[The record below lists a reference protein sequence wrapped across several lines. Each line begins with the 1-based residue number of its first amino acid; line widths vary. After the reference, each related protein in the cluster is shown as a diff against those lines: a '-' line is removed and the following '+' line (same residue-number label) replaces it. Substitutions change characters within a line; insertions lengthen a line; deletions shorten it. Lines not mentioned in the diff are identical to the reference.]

1 MSAQKQPGFM
11 AFAFAGLVLW
21 FIFSRACDGCDCGSA
36 DDKRVAAEKVK
47 READEQAASEQRARD
62 AQRVE
67 ARAAIDGA
75 NAMRAALKGKRG
87 KLVPPVD
94 VTVDD
99 LIAKCGKRP
108 EKSDWDGS
116 VVGVKRYVQ
125 STVGDPDAVKIEG
138 CTTPGLDVE
147 SCWVFDCKVR
157 GKNGFGGMVMNA
169 MRFGKSESG
178 FETIKVWQ

>member
-1 MSAQKQPGFM
+1 MSSQKQPGFM

-21 FIFSRACDGCDCGSA
+21 FIFSRACDGCGGEDE
-36 DDKRVAAEKVK
+36 KAAEAAKVA
-47 READEQAASEQRARD
+47 REAADQAASEQRARD
-62 AQRVE
+62 AQRIE

-87 KLVPPVD
+87 KPIPQLD
-94 VTVDD
+94 ITVDD

-108 EKSDWDGS
+108 EKSEWDGS
-116 VVGVKRYVQ
+116 VIGVKRYVQ